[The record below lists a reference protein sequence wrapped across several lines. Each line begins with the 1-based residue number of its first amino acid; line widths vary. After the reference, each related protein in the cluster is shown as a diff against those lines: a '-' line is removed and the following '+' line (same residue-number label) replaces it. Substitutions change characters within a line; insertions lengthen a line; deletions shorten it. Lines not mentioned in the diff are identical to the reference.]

1 MYKEKGFME
10 LFPYS
15 DDTTFED
22 ANLQVLKKELQK
34 VKINSCLI
42 IENGSCVFEYYKNK
56 KIAGKPQTLNSI
68 SKSVVSLLI
77 GIALEEG
84 LIPSLDTPIVHYF
97 ERFME
102 KVDDERKLQITID
115 HLLTMTPGF
124 DWPEFGE
131 WQAIPKM
138 LYAPH
143 WVKFVLNRPLTHNPG
158 EHMNYNTGATH
169 LLTAILQQASGM
181 KASAFA
187 EKHLFNRLKIEEY
200 RWYEDPQGVN
210 NGGCG
215 LCLRVSDLPKIGYL
229 YLNKGMWND
238 ERIVSERWVEE
249 STTPLFL
256 TYNIGHYARH
266 WWTNHIDQNEPW
278 SEENRYYFAMG
289 YGGQYIIIIPSRQVV
304 IVMTSE
310 MYNDTHYPRR
320 LAMNTLFSMSGH
332 L

>member
-143 WVKFVLNRPLTHNPG
+143 WVNFVLNRPLAHNPG

-266 WWTNHIDQNEPW
+266 WWTNHIYQNEPW

-289 YGGQYIIIIPSRQVV
+289 YGGQYIIIIPSRQAV

-310 MYNDTHYPRR
+310 MYNDTDYPRR